1 VSEIGV
7 SERFRLVAKQQC
19 DIAGI
24 GLLFQ

>member
-19 DIAGI
+19 DIAGF
-24 GLLFQ
+24 GLLL